1 MALLGLIRG
10 NGMSEEENIENMT
23 KSFKLFLFLKK

>member
-1 MALLGLIRG
+1 MELLGLIRG
-10 NGMSEEENIENMT
+10 NGMSEEGNIENMT